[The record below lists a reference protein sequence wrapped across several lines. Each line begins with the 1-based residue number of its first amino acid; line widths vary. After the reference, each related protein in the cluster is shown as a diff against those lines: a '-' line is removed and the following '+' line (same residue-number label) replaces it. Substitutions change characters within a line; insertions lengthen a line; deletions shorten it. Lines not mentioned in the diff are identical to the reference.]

1 MNGVR
6 AKSYDGKKLGL
17 TGECSFSYYFFMSRP
32 ITYDPDEALASAMQ
46 IFWRKGFAETSYE
59 DLTTATGVS
68 RKGLYGSFGDKR
80 DLFLRTLQL
89 YRKTQAVEFLWE
101 LNEPQADRRAIIAM
115 FQRIGEVS
123 KTSFGLM
130 GCFMANTANDE
141 MVSDPD
147 VKNEVLTHLK
157 RMSQRFQVVLEQDG
171 YPVDRARGLADFFT
185 GLLQGL
191 FVLAH
196 AGAEASMI
204 DAHISEGLKV
214 LGR

>member
-1 MNGVR
+1 M
-6 AKSYDGKKLGL
+6 A
-17 TGECSFSYYFFMSRP
+17 RP
-32 ITYDPDEALASAMQ
+32 ITYDPDEALAAAMRL
-46 IFWRKGFAETSYE
+46 FWRKGFAETSYD
-59 DLTTATGVS
+59 DLTKATGVS

-80 DLFLRTLQL
+80 GLFLRTLQL

-101 LNEPQADRRAIIAM
+101 LDEPQADRRAIQAM
-115 FQRIGEVS
+115 FERIGEVS

-141 MVSDPD
+141 MVSDPA
-147 VKNEVLTHLK
+147 VKSEVLAHLQ
-157 RMSQRFQVVLEQDG
+157 RVSQRFQTVLERDG
-171 YPVDRARGLADFFT
+171 YPKDRAERLADYFT

-196 AGAEASMI
+196 AGAKARMI
-204 DAHISEGLKV
+204 DAHISEGLTV